1 MVHAGARM
9 GRSWHGGLRL
19 CRNGLTILGCKR
31 RIGLISL
38 DSDNGDGNSAVGDD
52 DGTAR
57 LVAERFS
64 RTCTMAYEPKKK
76 GCRRQSRLL
85 SPRQPSAAAI
95 ADIRGRVQTASK
107 PLETS
112 SDPLFFPATLAGGGG
127 AVWACHI
134 CQRRETKNNK
144 KERRNEERKKG
155 LGFFVP
161 PRLCCRSAVR
171 MAAAGTPQPDASM
184 RRLNPAPAS
193 HPGD

>member
-127 AVWACHI
+127 RCGPATFASDEKRKI
-134 CQRRETKNNK
+134 TRKKEEMK
-144 KERRNEERKKG
+144 KERKDSD
-155 LGFFVP
+155 FSSHP
-161 PRLCCRSAVR
+161 DS
-171 MAAAGTPQPDASM
+171 AAGQRCEWQLLELLSLM
-184 RRLNPAPAS
+184 RRC
-193 HPGD
+193 DV